1 MLGRRV
7 TRRTLFVAKD
17 RLLKSWLELQN
28 RYHAAHTRR
37 VSAALLRRLQAK
49 LPRNSNQIARQ
60 RIRRFESYMP
70 SQAVGL
76 QQPNAGQ
83 FRPDKSDDDASA
95 ALGKLQWP
103 GLRRSV
109 WTKD

>member
-1 MLGRRV
+1 VKPRMLGRRRV

-37 VSAALLRRLQAK
+37 VSAALLRRPQAK

-70 SQAVGL
+70 SHAVVSNSGVL
-76 QQPNAGQ
+76 QPQH
-83 FRPDKSDDDASA
+83 FSA
-95 ALGKLQWP
+95 AFRQATGV
-103 GLRRSV
+103 RRPFSGNPR
-109 WTKD
+109 